1 MNQIDRQPYMEYS
14 LELTPSE
21 LAMRDQFVAW
31 LPETVID
38 CHAHCNLREHVLSI
52 SERTK
57 SHMLSTFPYF
67 SLEESEALQRL
78 LYPGKKVQ
86 SLRFPKTFRGI
97 DHRAANEYLL
107 DESGPDDRVA
117 VFGLPEDIPYTLQML
132 AHPRASALKM
142 YYSYLEPPATRIY
155 EYFVP
160 EALEEAQARGL
171 PIILHTPRIVS
182 TCLDDI
188 LQVVKDFPR
197 LRMVLAHLGLP
208 MYIVPGLRET
218 YEVLAGVSENV
229 FMDTSLNASAEV
241 IDLALSVFGSERIMY
256 GSDEPLNLV
265 RARVFNN
272 PERGQRLITSYPY
285 HWVDIAE
292 HEKYKEF
299 AVDVTHM
306 HWQSLNGLRSA
317 IDHMGSNQQE
327 AAKDRIFYKNA
338 KDLFGF

>member
-1 MNQIDRQPYMEYS
+1 MTQINRESYMEYS

-21 LAMRDQFVAW
+21 LATRDEFMMW
-31 LPETVID
+31 LPDTVID
-38 CHAHCNLREHVLSI
+38 CHAHCNLKEHVLSM
-52 SERTK
+52 SERSM

-78 LYPGKKVQ
+78 LYPGKKVR
-86 SLRFPKTFRGI
+86 SLRFPKTFRGV

-107 DESGPDDRVA
+107 RESSPDDRIA
-117 VFGLPEDIPYTLQML
+117 VFGLPEDIPYTLRML

-142 YYSYLEPPATRIY
+142 YYSYLEPPATKIY

-160 EALEEAQARGL
+160 EALEEAQARNI

-182 TCLDDI
+182 TCMEDV
-188 LQVVKDFPR
+188 LQVAKDFPR

-208 MYIVPGLRET
+208 MYIVPGLQET
-218 YEVLAGVSENV
+218 YKIIAAASENI
-229 FMDTSLNASAEV
+229 FMDTSLNVSAEV
-241 IDLALSVFGSERIMY
+241 IDLALSVFGSDRIMY

-285 HWVDIAE
+285 HWVDVAE

-299 AVDVTHM
+299 AIDVTHM
-306 HWQSLNGLRSA
+306 HWQSLSGLRLA
-317 IDHMGSNQQE
+317 IDKMSSGRQDTL
-327 AAKDRIFYKNA
+327 KRRIFYKNA
-338 KDLFGF
+338 EDLFGF

>member
-1 MNQIDRQPYMEYS
+1 MTQVDREPYMKYS

-21 LAMRDQFVAW
+21 LAMREQFATW
-31 LPETVID
+31 LPEIVID
-38 CHAHCNLREHVLSI
+38 CHAHCNLKEHVLSM
-52 SERTK
+52 SERTT

-67 SLEESEALQRL
+67 SLKESEALQRL
-78 LYPGKKVQ
+78 LYPGKKVR

-107 DESGPDDRVA
+107 KESNPDDRIA
-117 VFGLPEDIPYTLQML
+117 VFGLPEDIPYTLRML

-142 YYSYLEPPATRIY
+142 YYSYLEPPATKIY

-160 EALEEAQARGL
+160 EALEEAQAKGL

-182 TCLDDI
+182 TCKEDV
-188 LQVVKDFPR
+188 LQVAKDFPR

-208 MYIVPGLRET
+208 MYIVPGLQET
-218 YEVLAGVSENV
+218 YQELAAASENI

-241 IDLALSVFGSERIMY
+241 IDLAFSVFGSERIMY

-285 HWVDIAE
+285 HWVDMVE

-306 HWQSLNGLRSA
+306 HWQSLSGLRST
-317 IDHMGSNQQE
+317 IDKMSSSQQMTVKE
-327 AAKDRIFYKNA
+327 RVFYSNA
-338 KDLFGF
+338 KNLFGF